1 MQKNGTKNTA
11 KATKT
16 TIKASKKAIKVA
28 KETAKATAKGIK
40 ATIKITIKIIKA
52 MIAAAKTLAY
62 AIISGGWIAVLIIV
76 IITLI
81 ALICTS
87 VFGIFFSSENT
98 GSKVTIGETQEVTT
112 MSKVISDIN
121 KEFMKKITDIQNSN
135 SYDECEINSN
145 RAEWKDVLSIYA
157 VKVSGGKE
165 QTDVITIDDNKVKE
179 LKNIFWEMNEINH
192 NITEKTETKTEIH
205 LTKTERKTITIK
217 TLHINVTSK
226 TVEEMAE
233 KYNFNQEQMKQL
245 TEIRDSEYASMWSAV
260 IYGTSVGSN
269 DIVAVALSQVGNVGG
284 EPYWSWYGFKS
295 REEWCACF
303 VSWCANE
310 CNYIEKGIIPRFA
323 GCGNGVDWFKACLFL
338 FDYLYLLLFLVFLL
352 FLLPCLNLIL
362 LCLLNLY
369 LIKNWLCSLSF
380 LMLHFWRFLF
390 LLLVCFVILLLN
402 YLILLLFFYFW
413 HLLLCYLWLLRL
425 GYMFLLLLFCNLF
438 YIYLYLY

>member
-157 VKVSGGKE
+157 VKVSGGNE

-179 LKNIFWEMNEINH
+179 LKNIFWEMNGINH

-226 TVEEMAE
+226 KVEEMAE

-310 CNYIEKGIIPRFA
+310 CNYIEKGIIPKFA
-323 GCGNGVDWFKACLFL
+323 GCGNGVDWFKACL
-338 FDYLYLLLFLVFLL
+338 
-352 FLLPCLNLIL
+352 
-362 LCLLNLY
+362 
-369 LIKNWLCSLSF
+369 
-380 LMLHFWRFLF
+380 
-390 LLLVCFVILLLN
+390 
-402 YLILLLFFYFW
+402 
-413 HLLLCYLWLLRL
+413 LWKDRGFIPKGRRYYILRL
-425 GYMFLLLLFCNLF
+425 GY
-438 YIYLYLY
+438 